1 MTWQRTLPILATN
14 RFVSSWFSLCV
25 CTVHVCVF
33 TCSSTSLDQN
43 SHRTKDAAYLRN
55 AQKDQKRI
63 IPVPIIS
70 ARQLILPI
78 AKSWIVPSDIRS
90 TIAHV
95 QYTNGCD
102 ILLGYSISSKKKVGG
117 PFAATFPNYLLS
129 LLHLMRPSNPIEK
142 STYPSY
148 WWLIAQSFTTSFLF
162 ASMDLT
168 TNLTHGKS
176 SSPRQKLPN
185 QYIAGKKTYW
195 GRYYAS
201 HFLSARL
208 L

>member
-14 RFVSSWFSLCV
+14 RCVSSWFSLYI

-33 TCSSTSLDQN
+33 TCSSTSIDQS

-63 IPVPIIS
+63 IPVAIIS

-102 ILLGYSISSKKKVGG
+102 ILLGYSISSKKKVWE
-117 PFAATFPNYLLS
+117 PFAATFPDCSWVCFISCDHQIRL
-129 LLHLMRPSNPIEK
+129 K
-142 STYPSY
+142 
-148 WWLIAQSFTTSFLF
+148 
-162 ASMDLT
+162 
-168 TNLTHGKS
+168 
-176 SSPRQKLPN
+176 N
-185 QYIAGKKTYW
+185 QHIPVIDG
-195 GRYYAS
+195 S
-201 HFLSARL
+201 
-208 L
+208 